1 MGKKADEYIASRVNS
16 VIGKGTEFEGT
27 IRTKETIRIE
37 GFVKGNIISDG
48 TVIIGNGGN
57 VDGKIEAVNILVGG
71 EAHGELYASEKIE
84 ANSSG
89 RIFGNLH
96 TKGLIVDEKALF
108 QGTCEMTGREESKV
122 QKETEAAPET
132 TEETAGETA

>member
-27 IRTKETIRIE
+27 IRTKETIRVE
-37 GFVKGNIISDG
+37 GFVKGNIISEG
-48 TVIIGNGGN
+48 TVIVGNGGN
-57 VDGKIEAVNILVGG
+57 VDGKIEAANILIGG
-71 EAHGELYASEKIE
+71 EVHGELFATEKIE

-108 QGTCEMTGREESKV
+108 QGTCEMTGREEVKTA
-122 QKETEAAPET
+122 KEPEKAPEAT
-132 TEETAGETA
+132 QETA

>member
-16 VIGKGTEFEGT
+16 VIGRGTEFEGT
-27 IRTKETIRIE
+27 IRTKETIRVE
-37 GFVKGNIISDG
+37 GFVKGNIISEG

-57 VDGKIEAVNILVGG
+57 VDGKIEATNILVGG
-71 EAHGELYASEKIE
+71 EVHGELYASEKIE

-108 QGTCEMTGREESKV
+108 QGTCEMTGREEAGKEKEAPKEAEEA
-122 QKETEAAPET
+122 KETA
-132 TEETAGETA
+132 

>member
-27 IRTKETIRIE
+27 IRTKETIRVE
-37 GFVKGNIISDG
+37 GFVKGNIISEG

-57 VDGKIEAVNILVGG
+57 VDGKIEAANILIGG
-71 EAHGELYASEKIE
+71 EVHGELYASEKIE

-89 RIFGNLH
+89 KIFGNLH

-108 QGTCEMTGREESKV
+108 QGTCEMTGREESKSAA
-122 QKETEAAPET
+122 KEALAPEAEAT
-132 TEETAGETA
+132 QETA

>member
-16 VIGKGTEFEGT
+16 VIGRGTEFEGT

-108 QGTCEMTGREESKV
+108 QGTCEMTGREEPKEA
-122 QKETEAAPET
+122 KETEAAQ
-132 TEETAGETA
+132 ETAEENTQETA

>member
-16 VIGKGTEFEGT
+16 VIGRGTEFEGT
-27 IRTKETIRIE
+27 IRTKETIRVE
-37 GFVKGNIISDG
+37 GFVKGNIISEG

-57 VDGKIEAVNILVGG
+57 VDGKIEATNILVGG
-71 EAHGELYASEKIE
+71 EVHGELFASEKIE

-108 QGTCEMTGREESKV
+108 QGTCEMTGREEASKEKEAPKATEEA
-122 QKETEAAPET
+122 KETA
-132 TEETAGETA
+132 

>member
-16 VIGKGTEFEGT
+16 VIGRGTEFEGT
-27 IRTKETIRIE
+27 IRTKETIRVE
-37 GFVKGNIISDG
+37 GFVKGNIISEG

-57 VDGKIEAVNILVGG
+57 VDGKIEATNILVGG
-71 EAHGELYASEKIE
+71 EVHGELFASEKIE

-108 QGTCEMTGREESKV
+108 QGTCEMTGREEVVKEKEAPKATEEA
-122 QKETEAAPET
+122 KETA
-132 TEETAGETA
+132 

>member
-108 QGTCEMTGREESKV
+108 QGTCEMTGREEPKAA
-122 QKETEAAPET
+122 KETETAPEA

>member
-16 VIGKGTEFEGT
+16 VIGRGTEFEGT

-108 QGTCEMTGREESKV
+108 QGTCEMTGREEPKASKE
-122 QKETEAAPET
+122 QEAAPET
-132 TEETAGETA
+132 SEESTQETA

>member
-16 VIGKGTEFEGT
+16 VIGRGTEFEGT
-27 IRTKETIRIE
+27 IRTKETIRVE
-37 GFVKGNIISDG
+37 GFVKGNIISEG

-57 VDGKIEAVNILVGG
+57 VDGKIEATNILVGG
-71 EAHGELYASEKIE
+71 EVHGELFASEKIE

-108 QGTCEMTGREESKV
+108 QGTCEMTGREENKAE
-122 QKETEAAPET
+122 KGT
-132 TEETAGETA
+132 

>member
-16 VIGKGTEFEGT
+16 VIGRGTEFEGT
-27 IRTKETIRIE
+27 IRTKETIRVE
-37 GFVKGNIISDG
+37 GFVKGDIISEG

-71 EAHGELYASEKIE
+71 EVHGELFATEKIE

-89 RIFGNLH
+89 RIFGDLH

-108 QGTCEMTGREESKV
+108 QGTCEMTGREEVKNSQTKKEASEDKEEA
-122 QKETEAAPET
+122 KETA
-132 TEETAGETA
+132 

>member
-27 IRTKETIRIE
+27 IRTKETIRVE
-37 GFVKGNIISDG
+37 GFVKGDIISEG
-48 TVIIGNGGN
+48 TVIVGNGGN
-57 VDGKIEAVNILVGG
+57 VDGVIKAANILIGG
-71 EAHGELYASEKIE
+71 EVHGELYASEKIE

-89 RIFGNLH
+89 RIYGNIH

-108 QGTCEMTGREESKV
+108 QGTCEMTGREEAKASK
-122 QKETEAAPET
+122 EPEAAAPEVT
-132 TEETAGETA
+132 KETA

>member
-16 VIGKGTEFEGT
+16 VIGRGTEFEGT
-27 IRTKETIRIE
+27 IRTKETIRVE
-37 GFVKGNIISDG
+37 GFVKGNIISEG

-57 VDGKIEAVNILVGG
+57 VDGKIEATNILVGG
-71 EAHGELYASEKIE
+71 EVHGELFASEKIE

-108 QGTCEMTGREESKV
+108 QGTCEMTGREEAGKEKEAP
-122 QKETEAAPET
+122 KETEEAK
-132 TEETAGETA
+132 ETA

>member
-16 VIGKGTEFEGT
+16 VIGRGTEFEGT
-27 IRTKETIRIE
+27 IRTKETIRVE
-37 GFVKGNIISDG
+37 GFVKGNIISEG

-57 VDGKIEAVNILVGG
+57 VDGKIEATNILVGG
-71 EAHGELYASEKIE
+71 EVHGELFASEKIE

-108 QGTCEMTGREESKV
+108 QGTCEMTAP
-122 QKETEAAPET
+122 KETEEAK
-132 TEETAGETA
+132 ETA

>member
-16 VIGKGTEFEGT
+16 VIGRGTEFEGT

-108 QGTCEMTGREESKV
+108 QGTCEMTGREEPKEA
-122 QKETEAAPET
+122 KETEAAPET
-132 TEETAGETA
+132 GNENTQETA

>member
-27 IRTKETIRIE
+27 IRTKETIRVE
-37 GFVKGNIISDG
+37 GFVKGNIISEG

-57 VDGKIEAVNILVGG
+57 VDGKIEAANILIGG
-71 EAHGELYASEKIE
+71 EVHGELYASEKIE

-89 RIFGNLH
+89 KIFGNLH

-108 QGTCEMTGREESKV
+108 QGTCEMTGREESNSEA
-122 QKETEAAPET
+122 KEAPAPEAEAT
-132 TEETAGETA
+132 QETA

>member
-16 VIGKGTEFEGT
+16 VIGRGTEFEGT
-27 IRTKETIRIE
+27 IRTKETIRVE
-37 GFVKGNIISDG
+37 GFVKGNIISEG

-57 VDGKIEAVNILVGG
+57 VDG
-71 EAHGELYASEKIE
+71 KIE

-108 QGTCEMTGREESKV
+108 QGTCEMTGREESKAEKEAP
-122 QKETEAAPET
+122 KETEEAK
-132 TEETAGETA
+132 ETA

>member
-16 VIGKGTEFEGT
+16 VIGRGTEFEGT
-27 IRTKETIRIE
+27 IRTKETIRVE
-37 GFVKGNIISDG
+37 GFVKGNIISEG

-57 VDGKIEAVNILVGG
+57 VDGKIEATNILVGG
-71 EAHGELYASEKIE
+71 EVHGELFASEKIE

-96 TKGLIVDEKALF
+96 TKGLIVDEVFEPSLNK
-108 QGTCEMTGREESKV
+108 
-122 QKETEAAPET
+122 
-132 TEETAGETA
+132 